1 MATEEAARVA
11 VVKVAEGRAVEAKA
25 EEDADLAAAVGM
37 ALAREVAVMAVVTEA
52 EEMAGA
58 AMVEE
63 VKEAAMEAGA

>member
-1 MATEEAARVA
+1 MA
-11 VVKVAEGRAVEAKA
+11 VVRVAEGRAVEAKA